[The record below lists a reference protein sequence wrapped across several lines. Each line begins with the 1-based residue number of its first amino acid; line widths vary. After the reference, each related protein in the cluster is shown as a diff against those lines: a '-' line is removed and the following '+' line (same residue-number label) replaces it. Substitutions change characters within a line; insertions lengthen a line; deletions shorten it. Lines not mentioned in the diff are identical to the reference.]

1 MKTLEILN
9 LRAKYSKSG
18 PEILKSVSLS
28 LDPDDFLAIIGPSG
42 AGKSTLIRCIN
53 RLVEPISGEVILN
66 GVNVTKLNQRG
77 LRKIR
82 RNIGMIFQE
91 FNLVERMSV
100 MDNVLSGRLGYTGTF
115 RSLLRVYPKS
125 DITKALEILERVGLS
140 DFVDKRADELSGG
153 QRQRVGIARALIQ
166 DPKLLLVDEPT
177 SSLDPKISKEIM
189 GMIKKMSQENGVPAL
204 CNIHDVNLALEF
216 SNRVIGLQDGVKMFD
231 GLTKSVDRKILE
243 EIYAY
248 EIL

>member
-1 MKTLEILN
+1 MKTLEVID
-9 LRAKYSKSG
+9 LRAKYERSG
-18 PEILKSVSLS
+18 PEILKRISFN

-53 RLVEPISGEVILN
+53 RLVEPISGDVIFN
-66 GVNVTKLNQRG
+66 GVNVTKLRQRE

-82 RNIGMIFQE
+82 CKMGMIYQE
-91 FNLVERMSV
+91 FNLVDRMSV
-100 MDNVLSGRLGYTGTF
+100 MDNVLSGRLGYTGSF
-115 RSLLRVYPKS
+115 RSVFRIYPKS
-125 DITKALEILERVGLS
+125 DIRKALEILEKVGLS

-177 SSLDPKISKEIM
+177 SSLDPKISREIM
-189 GMIKKMSQENGVPAL
+189 GMIKKMSKEDGVPVL
-204 CNIHDVNLALEF
+204 CNMHDVNLALEF

-231 GLTKSVDRKILE
+231 GPTKSVDKKTLE
-243 EIYAY
+243 DIYAF

>member
-1 MKTLEILN
+1 MKTLEVID
-9 LRAKYSKSG
+9 LRAKYERSG
-18 PEILKSVSLS
+18 PEILKRISFN

-53 RLVEPISGEVILN
+53 RLVEPISGDVIFN
-66 GVNVTKLNQRG
+66 GVNVTKLRQRE

-82 RNIGMIFQE
+82 CKMGMIYQE
-91 FNLVERMSV
+91 FNLVDRMSV
-100 MDNVLSGRLGYTGTF
+100 MDNVLSGRLGYTGSF
-115 RSLLRVYPKS
+115 RSVFRIYPKS
-125 DITKALEILERVGLS
+125 DIRKALEILEKVGLS

-177 SSLDPKISKEIM
+177 SSLDPKISREIM
-189 GMIKKMSQENGVPAL
+189 GMIKKMSKEDGVPVL

-231 GLTKSVDRKILE
+231 GPTKSVDKKTLE
-243 EIYAY
+243 DIYAF

>member
-18 PEILKSVSLS
+18 PEILKSVSFS

-53 RLVEPISGEVILN
+53 RLVEPISGDVILN